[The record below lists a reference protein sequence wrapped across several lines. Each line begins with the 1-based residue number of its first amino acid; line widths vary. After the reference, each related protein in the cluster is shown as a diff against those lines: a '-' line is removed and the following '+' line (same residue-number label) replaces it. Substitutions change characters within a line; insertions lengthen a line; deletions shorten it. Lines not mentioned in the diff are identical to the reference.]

1 MNEVQGQ
8 VNYLAA
14 ALVNVSPNESAA
26 PEPPKPESS
35 MKDKI
40 DKALRVLVSKNEKSL
55 DYVFATLSLLTQVDS
70 DSMWTNVYQS
80 LVKE

>member
-1 MNEVQGQ
+1 
-8 VNYLAA
+8 
-14 ALVNVSPNESAA
+14 
-26 PEPPKPESS
+26 